1 MLHKGENCYSG
12 LLWME
17 SIQSHGGGAQSLG
30 SGVEQAE
37 LSEQGNHGLEL
48 IGIPHGGRNSTKVD
62 LMERQTF
69 FPL

>member
-1 MLHKGENCYSG
+1 
-12 LLWME
+12 ME